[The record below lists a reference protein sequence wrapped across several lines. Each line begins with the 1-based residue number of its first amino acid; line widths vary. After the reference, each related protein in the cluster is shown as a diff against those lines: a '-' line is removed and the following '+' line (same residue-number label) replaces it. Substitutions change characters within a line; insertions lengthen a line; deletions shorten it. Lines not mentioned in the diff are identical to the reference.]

1 MIPKLREMLRAASD
15 DLAFSSFSTKIHVV
29 EDSFAS
35 QNLAAASS
43 SYGLG

>member
-1 MIPKLREMLRAASD
+1 MLPELRDMLRAASN
-15 DLAFSSFSTKIHVV
+15 DLAFSSFSTKTQIV

-43 SYGLG
+43 SYRLG